1 MTPILCPICTRSKL
15 EPILQEVTIKAQ
27 LGADD
32 RTVGGLLAYRCTEFG
47 HVFFIRKADVEAM
60 PDLRY
65 AV

>member
-1 MTPILCPICTRSKL
+1 MIPILCPICTRSSL

-27 LGADD
+27 LEDE
-32 RTVGGLLAYRCTEFG
+32 RVVGGLLGYRCTEFG
-47 HVFFIRKADVEAM
+47 HVFFICKADVEAV